1 MADDC
6 IPAWMK
12 NGCAVL
18 CQKDPRKDT
27 TVENYCPV
35 TYLPLIRKL
44 STGVIAK
51 EMYDYLEQ
59 KKLFPEEQK

>member
-18 CQKDPRKDT
+18 YQKGPRIYYSRKLLSSYIST
-27 TVENYCPV
+27 TV
-35 TYLPLIRKL
+35 RKL